1 MTLAN
6 SQLREYLNHLIV
18 ERGLSDNTIS
28 SYRRDLEGF
37 IRESEISDLTK
48 VSPHELECYIAAAR
62 LRGLA
67 ESSIARGV
75 VSIRNAVLFTCNE
88 AHALNL
94 IKDVKPPRVKTRLP
108 KALSIAEVV
117 ALIAATKSTE
127 NPGAFR
133 ETAIVELLYGTGARI
148 SEIVALNITDV
159 RKIDDGEVSNLRLSG
174 KGGKDR
180 VVPLGSFARAALDQ
194 YLVRSRPA
202 LVAKNREALFLNDRG
217 GRLSRQ
223 TMWKIVSEAAQRA
236 QIATEVSPHSLRHS
250 YATHLLDGGAD
261 VRVVQELL
269 GHASVTTTQIYTL
282 VTIDKIRENYSTA
295 HPRAKKSGSTTP

>member
-18 ERGLSDNTIS
+18 ERGLSNNTIS

-48 VSPHELECYIAAAR
+48 VSPHELERYIAAAR

-88 AHALNL
+88 ARARNL

-108 KALSIAEVV
+108 KALSIAEVA

-159 RKIDDGEVSNLRLSG
+159 RKLDDGQVSNLRLSG

-194 YLVRSRPA
+194 YLVRARPA

-236 QIATEVSPHSLRHS
+236 QITTEVSPHSLRHS

-295 HPRAKKSGSTTP
+295 HPRAKKK

>member
-6 SQLREYLNHLIV
+6 SQLREYLNHLMV
-18 ERGLSDNTIS
+18 ERGLSNNTIS

-48 VSPHELECYIAAAR
+48 VSPTELERYIAAAR

-108 KALSIAEVV
+108 KALSIAEVA
-117 ALIAATKSTE
+117 ALIAATKSAE
-127 NPGAFR
+127 NPGALR

-194 YLVRSRPA
+194 YLVRARPA

-282 VTIDKIRENYSTA
+282 VTIDKIRENYATA
-295 HPRAKKSGSTTP
+295 HPRAKKR